1 MIETRQARY
10 FVAVAQELHFGHAAD
25 LLQMSQ
31 PPLSQ
36 AIRALEEQ
44 LGVRLLDRTTRSVAL
59 TDAGVAFLHQCR
71 VLLADAER
79 AEDAAR
85 RAEQGLSGTVRLGAI
100 TTAYKDPLPTLLREF
115 RAGHPDV
122 VIQATEI
129 DTHEGRPGVLDG
141 RLDVA
146 LVRQVP
152 SDKALQTLALRR
164 DHLVAAVPASHPLA
178 AAHDLPLD
186 LSEARDERWVWLPR
200 RISPDYHD
208 ELVAACRRYGFS
220 PIATHMATSIDSQ
233 LAMVG
238 CGLGITVIPHTA
250 TVGAPDG
257 VVVRPLTKRCE
268 LVALSLLWR
277 RDESDPLTLELVESA
292 RRSIRTADRD

>member
-1 MIETRQARY
+1 M
-10 FVAVAQELHFGHAAD
+10 
-25 LLQMSQ
+25 
-31 PPLSQ
+31 PPAEPS
-36 AIRALEEQ
+36 
-44 LGVRLLDRTTRSVAL
+44 
-59 TDAGVAFLHQCR
+59 R
-71 VLLADAER
+71 V
-79 AEDAAR
+79 
-85 RAEQGLSGTVRLGAI
+85 SGTVRLGAI

-186 LSEARDERWVWLPR
+186 LSEARDERWVWLPGASH
-200 RISPDYHD
+200 RITTTS
-208 ELVAACRRYGFS
+208 LVAACRRYGFS

-268 LVALSLLWR
+268 PGRAVAAVAPRRVRSTHARTGRERAPVDPDGRSRLICAPSL
-277 RDESDPLTLELVESA
+277 
-292 RRSIRTADRD
+292 